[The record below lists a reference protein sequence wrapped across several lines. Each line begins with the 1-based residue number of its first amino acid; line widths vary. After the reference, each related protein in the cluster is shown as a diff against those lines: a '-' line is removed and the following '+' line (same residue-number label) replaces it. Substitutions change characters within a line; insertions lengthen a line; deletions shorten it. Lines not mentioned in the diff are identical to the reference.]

1 MENKK
6 NRLSIAIDGYSSCG
20 KSTIAKDLAKKLNY
34 IYIDSGAM
42 YRAVTL
48 YAMEHNLIDG
58 DKIDIEALGKHL
70 PNINISFKF
79 NRKTKVNETH
89 LNDRNVEDEI
99 RRLDVSNKV
108 SLISTI
114 DFVRSRLVELQQQM
128 AAEGRVV
135 MDGRD
140 IGTVV
145 MPDADLKIFMT
156 ATPEI
161 RAERRHKELME
172 KGEDVSLDE
181 IMKNI
186 EERDH
191 LDTTRKISPLKKA
204 DDAIVLDNSKL
215 TKEEQLNWIIKIVEN
230 ILRG

>member
-6 NRLSIAIDGYSSCG
+6 KGLSIAIDGYSSCG

-34 IYIDSGAM
+34 AYIDTGAM
-42 YRAVTL
+42 YRAITL

-58 DKIDIEALGKHL
+58 NEIDIEALEKHL
-70 PNINISFKF
+70 PEINVSFKF

-89 LNDRNVEDEI
+89 LNDRNVETEI

-108 SLISTI
+108 SLISTV
-114 DFVRSRLVELQQQM
+114 DFVRSRLVEMQREM
-128 AAEGRVV
+128 AAAGRVV

-156 ATPEI
+156 ASPEI
-161 RAERRHKELME
+161 RAERRHKELLG
-172 KGEDVSLDE
+172 KGEDVSLKE

-215 TKEEQLNWIIKIVEN
+215 TQEEQLAWIVKVVEN
-230 ILRG
+230 ILKG